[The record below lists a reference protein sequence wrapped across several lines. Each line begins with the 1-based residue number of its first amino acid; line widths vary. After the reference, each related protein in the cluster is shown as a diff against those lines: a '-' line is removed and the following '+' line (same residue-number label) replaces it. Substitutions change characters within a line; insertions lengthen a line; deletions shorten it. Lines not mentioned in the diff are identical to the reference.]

1 MNYSKGIKMEKIYTG
16 NAPEPIGPYSQAV
29 EVNGLVYTSGQIA
42 INPETDEIV
51 SEKLENQVHQVIKNI
66 NEVLKA
72 AETNLKQVVKTT
84 IFLKNM
90 NDFAEVNKIY
100 ASYFGESK
108 PARSTVEV
116 SRLPKDVLIE
126 IECIAVK

>member
-1 MNYSKGIKMEKIYTG
+1 MNYSKGIKIEKIYTG

-42 INPETDEIV
+42 INPETGEIV